1 MQSRNNDWIGKLNAD
16 DERWAV
22 ARSTSPD
29 MVDWDSPVQSSDLIT
44 MAITR
49 QLLELNQRHQ
59 QHSTPWFYWN

>member
-29 MVDWDSPVQSSDLIT
+29 MVDWDSPVQSSHLIT

-49 QLLELNQRHQ
+49 QLLELNQPHQ
-59 QHSTPWFYWN
+59 QYSTPWFYWN